1 MPKIPEYP
9 EFAKYPR
16 IPSLIALR
24 WLIYVSIIV
33 VIAPILWMWL
43 DPNSY
48 SYLNTNVLVERFG
61 GFEGL
66 VWWQRILGFLIT
78 LIPGLLFTTALC
90 ALLPLIRSA
99 ESGNWFDASSERY
112 CIRAG
117 KLLLW
122 HAFANWISQTL
133 LVIVLTSSNASG
145 ERVLMLSVRSDD
157 LLGLIPALMA
167 LAIAHMMRVGREQR
181 EELNEIV

>member
-1 MPKIPEYP
+1 MSKP
-9 EFAKYPR
+9 AVRQR

-33 VIAPILWMWL
+33 VIAPVIWMWL

-48 SYLNTNVLVERFG
+48 NYLDRNILVEQYG
-61 GFEGL
+61 GFQAL
-66 VWWQRILGFLIT
+66 AWWQRLLGFLVT
-78 LIPGLLFTTALC
+78 LVPGLLFSTALFS
-90 ALLPLIRSA
+90 LLPLIRSA
-99 ESGNWFDASSERY
+99 ESGNWFDSASERH

-122 HAFANWISQTL
+122 HAFASWISQTL
-133 LVIVLTSSNASG
+133 LVIILTSSNEAG
-145 ERVLMLSVRSDD
+145 ERALMISVRSDD

-167 LAIAHMMRVGREQR
+167 LAIAHMMRVGRQQR
-181 EELNEIV
+181 EELNEII

>member
-1 MPKIPEYP
+1 MPKTAENR
-9 EFAKYPR
+9 R

-24 WLIYVSIIV
+24 WLIYISIIV

-48 SYLNTNVLVERFG
+48 SYLDTNVLVEKYG
-61 GFEGL
+61 GFERL
-66 VWWQRILGFLIT
+66 EPWQRVLGFIVT
-78 LIPGLLFTTALC
+78 LIPGLLFSMALWS
-90 ALLPLIRSA
+90 LLPLIRSA
-99 ESGNWFDASSERY
+99 ESGNWFNISSEHY
-112 CIRAG
+112 CIKAG

-133 LVIVLTSSNASG
+133 LVLVLTANNSPG
-145 ERVLMLSVRSDD
+145 ERILMMAVRSGD